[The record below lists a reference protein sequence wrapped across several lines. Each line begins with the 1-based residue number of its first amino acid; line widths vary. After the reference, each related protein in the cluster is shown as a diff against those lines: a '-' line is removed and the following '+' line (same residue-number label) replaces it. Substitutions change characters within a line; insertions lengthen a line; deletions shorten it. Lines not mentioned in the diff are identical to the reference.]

1 MSGMAFTVGD
11 LAKLTGVTVRA
22 LHHYDELGLVV
33 PSQRSAAGYRLYG
46 DADILR
52 LQQVLLFRE
61 LGLPLDEIAA
71 VLDDPDYDSID
82 ALRRHRE
89 VLVAKRARLDAMLV
103 ALDATISTPNE
114 GKTMKPDDVKT
125 MFDGFDPEDYADEAH
140 QRWGETDSFKESAR
154 RTKRYGKPEWEQIKR
169 EANAIYTELAQL
181 MTAGAAPTDP
191 RVAAQVEAH
200 RAHIDRWFYPCS
212 HAIHRKLGEIYVA
225 DPRFAANI
233 DGYGAG
239 LAQFMRDA
247 FVAG

>member
-1 MSGMAFTVGD
+1 MFTVGD
-11 LAKLTGVTVRA
+11 LARLTGVTVRA

-71 VLDDPDYDSID
+71 VLDDPHYDPID

-103 ALDATISTPNE
+103 ALDAAISTSNQ
-114 GKTMKPDDVKT
+114 GKTMQPDDVKT
-125 MFDGFDPEDYADEAH
+125 LFDGFDPEAYADEAQ
-140 QRWGETDSFKESAR
+140 QRWGETDAFKESAR

-169 EANAIYTELAQL
+169 EADAIYTQLAQL
-181 MTAGAAPTDP
+181 MTAGAVPTDP
-191 RVAAQVEAH
+191 SVAEHVDAH

-212 HAIHRKLGEIYVA
+212 PAMHAKLGEMYVA
-225 DPRFAANI
+225 DPRFTANI
-233 DGYGAG
+233 DRYGAG
-239 LAQFMRDA
+239 LAKFMRDA
-247 FVAG
+247 FAAG